1 MGLITKL
8 FGTYSQRELKSIY
21 PIVDKI
27 TALEPEYK
35 ALTDAQL
42 QAKTPEF
49 KQRLQQG
56 ETLDDILPEAF
67 AACREAADRVLGMR
81 HFPVQVM
88 GGIILHQ
95 GRIAEMKTGEGK
107 TLVATLPAYLNALS
121 GKGVHVVTVNEYLAR
136 RDSEWMGNLYR
147 WMGLTVGLAT
157 VYRQLDKLPQQGLVH
172 KVTTE
177 EGALYQFCPQA
188 GHPHDCFLLRCEGCG
203 RMVHL
208 DCQHLE
214 EVCRHLSSEHHFRID
229 PRRTVLTGLC
239 DHCQEAKHEG

>member
-1 MGLITKL
+1 MGLFTKV

-27 TALEPEYK
+27 TALEGEYRQ
-35 ALTDAQL
+35 LTDAEL

-49 KQRLQQG
+49 KERLANG

-147 WMGLTVGLAT
+147 WMGLTVGLAISGMSP
-157 VYRQLDKLPQQGLVH
+157 DEKLSLIHISEP
-172 KVTTE
+172 T
-177 EGALYQFCPQA
+177 
-188 GHPHDCFLLRCEGCG
+188 
-203 RMVHL
+203 
-208 DCQHLE
+208 
-214 EVCRHLSSEHHFRID
+214 RH
-229 PRRTVLTGLC
+229 
-239 DHCQEAKHEG
+239 